1 MIDNKKIDEA
11 ARETADLYEQDLPIM
26 SYNED
31 TEVDGQHH
39 FCQNFGAELFKEGAH
54 WALKE
59 FLKDLWHPIE
69 EEPTLV
75 GEEIVLEVF
84 VNSKHHTIVQNYMVG
99 ENPNFRSPYETI
111 RWINNWNSLLNPR
124 DGVEIKRWFYL
135 KDLLTKT
142 EEQ

>member
-1 MIDNKKIDEA
+1 MIDDKKIEEV
-11 ARETADLYEQDLPIM
+11 ARAYGKLGESPAKAPKGSFSLELETAFEI
-26 SYNED
+26 
-31 TEVDGQHH
+31 
-39 FCQNFGAELFKEGAH
+39 GAH

-84 VNSKHHTIVQNYMVG
+84 VNSKRHTIVQNYMVG

-142 EEQ
+142 EEP

>member
-1 MIDNKKIDEA
+1 MIDDKKIEEV
-11 ARETADLYEQDLPIM
+11 ARAYGKLGESPAKAPKGSISLELETAFEI
-26 SYNED
+26 
-31 TEVDGQHH
+31 
-39 FCQNFGAELFKEGAH
+39 GAH

-84 VNSKHHTIVQNYMVG
+84 VNSKRHTIVRNYMVG

-111 RWINNWNSLLNPR
+111 RWINNWNLLLNPR